1 MRRGDLYVL
10 SLSHLTDDVYQG
22 ALPAMLPFLVSDRGV
37 SVAAA
42 SMLVFVANLTSSIG
56 QPYYGRL
63 ADRGRAWWL
72 PAFGLA
78 LAGIGLGFA
87 GVVPGYWWI
96 CVAVGVSGIGVDIFH
111 PGSARAAHF
120 VAKDSA
126 TRYSVF
132 TLGGSVGFAIGPL
145 LAAPLMVVFG
155 LPGMMF
161 LAIPA
166 VLVAGLLAT
175 RLPRSVSRGASQ
187 AQPSGPD
194 QWGAFGRLTAAVIIR
209 SAAFF
214 SITAFLPLWWVVDL
228 HHSKAAGDYAVTAYM
243 AAGVVGT
250 YLGGR
255 LADRFGHR
263 AVALCGFLAATPL
276 TLLYLLFPGAV
287 FLLLPAGVAL
297 YLPFG
302 ILVGLGQRYLPA
314 RPGLA
319 GGVTLGLSAS
329 VGGLAAPLFGLL
341 STHAGLL
348 PVLVV
353 SALLPLAAAALTRTL
368 PVSAAAGGGPVQRP
382 AERGERAQRQQP
394 PRVHPAKMHQQRRHG
409 QGDHHDK
416 GDLPVIADDEVIPE
430 RAERLQPPHDTVT
443 FS

>member
-1 MRRGDLYVL
+1 MAASLVHVRRGDVYVL

-22 ALPAMLPFLVSDRGV
+22 ALPAMLPFLVADRGV

-42 SMLVFVANLTSSIG
+42 SMLVFVANLTSSVG

-63 ADRGRAWWL
+63 ADRGRVWWL
-72 PAFGLA
+72 PALGLV
-78 LAGIGLGFA
+78 LAGAGLGFA
-87 GVVPGYWWI
+87 GIAHGYWWI
-96 CVAVGVSGIGVDIFH
+96 CVAVGVSGVGVDIFH

-120 VAKDSA
+120 VASGSA

-155 LPGMMF
+155 LPGMMI

-175 RLPRSVSRGASQ
+175 RLPRSASAVPARAGSGA
-187 AQPSGPD
+187 D
-194 QWGAFGRLTAAVIIR
+194 QWGPFGRLTAAVIIR

-214 SITAFLPLWWVVDL
+214 SITAFLPLWWVTDL
-228 HHSKAAGDYAVTAYM
+228 HHSKAAGDFAVTAYM

-263 AVALCGFLAATPL
+263 AVALWGFVSATPL
-276 TLLYLLFPGAV
+276 TLLYLLFPSAV
-287 FLLLPAGVAL
+287 YLLLPAGVAL
-297 YLPFG
+297 YVPFG

-341 STHAGLL
+341 GTHLGLYT
-348 PVLVV
+348 VLVA
-353 SALLPLAAAALTRTL
+353 SACLPLAAAALTLTL
-368 PVSAAAGGGPVQRP
+368 PATP
-382 AERGERAQRQQP
+382 RA
-394 PRVHPAKMHQQRRHG
+394 RR
-409 QGDHHDK
+409 
-416 GDLPVIADDEVIPE
+416 
-430 RAERLQPPHDTVT
+430 
-443 FS
+443 

>member
-22 ALPAMLPFLVSDRGV
+22 ALPAMLPFLVADRGF

-42 SMLVFVANLTSSIG
+42 SMLVFVANLTSSVG

-72 PAFGLA
+72 PAAGLA

-87 GVVPGYWWI
+87 GLLPGFWWI

-120 VAKDSA
+120 VADGSA

-145 LAAPLMVVFG
+145 LAAPLMVLFG
-155 LPGMMF
+155 LPGMML
-161 LAIPA
+161 LAVPA

-175 RLPRSVSRGASQ
+175 RLPRGRSHGPAAQ
-187 AQPSGPD
+187 AAGQD

-214 SITAFLPLWWVVDL
+214 SITAFLPLWWVTDL
-228 HHSKAAGDYAVTAYM
+228 HHSKAAGDFAVTAYM

-250 YLGGR
+250 YIGGR

-263 AVALCGFLAATPL
+263 TVALWGFVAATPL
-276 TLLYLLFPGAV
+276 TLLYLAFPDAV

-297 YLPFG
+297 YVPFG
-302 ILVGLGQRYLPA
+302 ILVGLGQRYLPN
-314 RPGLA
+314 RPGVA

-329 VGGLAAPLFGLL
+329 IGGVAAPLFGLL
-341 STHAGLL
+341 SAHAGLTS
-348 PVLVV
+348 VLVV
-353 SALLPLAAAALTRTL
+353 SACLPLAAAALTLTL
-368 PVSAAAGGGPVQRP
+368 PGQAAKAL
-382 AERGERAQRQQP
+382 A
-394 PRVHPAKMHQQRRHG
+394 
-409 QGDHHDK
+409 
-416 GDLPVIADDEVIPE
+416 
-430 RAERLQPPHDTVT
+430 
-443 FS
+443 

>member
-1 MRRGDLYVL
+1 MAASLVDVRRGDVYVL

-22 ALPAMLPFLVSDRGV
+22 ALPAMLPFLVADRGV

-42 SMLVFVANLTSSIG
+42 SMLVFVANLTSSVG

-72 PAFGLA
+72 PALGLV
-78 LAGIGLGFA
+78 LAGAGLGFA
-87 GVVPGYWWI
+87 GIARGYWWI

-120 VAKDSA
+120 VARGSA

-155 LPGMMF
+155 LPGMMI

-175 RLPRSVSRGASQ
+175 RLPRSAS
-187 AQPSGPD
+187 AVPAKAGSGVD

-214 SITAFLPLWWVVDL
+214 SITAFLPLWWVTDL
-228 HHSKAAGDYAVTAYM
+228 HHSKAAGDFAVTAYM
-243 AAGVVGT
+243 AAGVAGT

-263 AVALCGFLAATPL
+263 AVALWGFVAATPL
-276 TLLYLLFPGAV
+276 TLLYLLFPSAV
-287 FLLLPAGVAL
+287 YLLLPAGVAL
-297 YLPFG
+297 YVPFG

-329 VGGLAAPLFGLL
+329 VGGLAAPLFGLMG
-341 STHAGLL
+341 THLGLYT
-348 PVLVV
+348 VLVA
-353 SALLPLAAAALTRTL
+353 SACLPLAAAALTLTL
-368 PVSAAAGGGPVQRP
+368 P
-382 AERGERAQRQQP
+382 AQR
-394 PRVHPAKMHQQRRHG
+394 
-409 QGDHHDK
+409 
-416 GDLPVIADDEVIPE
+416 
-430 RAERLQPPHDTVT
+430 
-443 FS
+443 